1 MMLSEVEDHKDP
13 LVLRTTLRTALA
25 TALTLRSPRW
35 LVDLLAGS
43 VGELAGLAL
52 HEGDPEAPVVLE
64 RARSAL
70 RVWESYQRSQGIVE
84 SF

>member
-1 MMLSEVEDHKDP
+1 MLSEVAENNDP
-13 LVLRTTLRTALA
+13 MIVRTALRGA
-25 TALTLRSPRW
+25 LTAALTLRSPRW

-52 HEGDPEAPVVLE
+52 HEADPEAPVVLE

-70 RVWESYQRSQGIVE
+70 RVWESYRRSQGIVE